1 MLFIPAID
9 LKGEKVVRL
18 FQGDYEKTKVYG
30 EDPLQ
35 YALHFERAGAKRLHI
50 VDLDG
55 AKDGRPCHRELI
67 LQIAKALSIPVQ
79 TGGGLR
85 TLEDIKAY
93 LEGGVSQV
101 ILGTKAIESKDF
113 LGNITSLYPHRV
125 IVSVDMR
132 GGKVSVAGWLKTT
145 DLDYLE
151 FLEELNHY
159 PLFAVILTVIERD
172 GTGLGIDLTPLE
184 KALKVTQHP
193 LILAG
198 GVSTIEDLKKLKPL
212 EKKGLFGVI
221 SGRAL
226 YEGTLDLSTALLIAE
241 AD

>member
-9 LKGEKVVRL
+9 LRGGKVVRL
-18 FQGDYEKTKVYG
+18 FQGDYEKAKVYG

-35 YALHFERAGAKRLHI
+35 YALYFERAGAKRLHI
-50 VDLDG
+50 IDLDG
-55 AKDGRPCHRELI
+55 AKVGSPCHRELI

-113 LGNITSLYPHRV
+113 LENITSLYPHRV
-125 IVSVDMR
+125 IVSVDVR

-151 FLEELNHY
+151 FLEELNPF

-184 KALKVTQHP
+184 SALKVTKHP

-212 EKKGLFGVI
+212 EKKGLLGVI

-226 YEGTLDLSTALLIAE
+226 YEGTLDLATALSIVE